1 MSEEDNEYK
10 KLMEDVKLGEKSEIA
25 LEVLEGITNDIIE
38 KCKDDFVNLPL
49 NCNRILDKNNIY
61 RLQLKIIVAKEI
73 QSSIKMRIFQ
83 MDLAKEKLRSKNNG
97 TRRIC

>member
-1 MSEEDNEYK
+1 MSEEENEYK
-10 KLMEDVKLGEKSEIA
+10 KLLEDVKLGEKSEIA

-49 NCNRILDKNNIY
+49 NYNQILDKNNIY
-61 RLQLKIIVAKEI
+61 MLQLKIVVAKEI